1 MRLFFNNSQE
11 TLPITLQ
18 GCTEVYLK
26 TWQYSACACTIKYIQ
41 RYVLVC
47 IMMYLLCI
55 MISTQHC
62 DKMVAKKGE
71 EWNLSEVTA
80 RLTSDEVSL
89 HVADGKGWNI
99 IFDKEPTKVST

>member
-1 MRLFFNNSQE
+1 
-11 TLPITLQ
+11 
-18 GCTEVYLK
+18 
-26 TWQYSACACTIKYIQ
+26 
-41 RYVLVC
+41 
-47 IMMYLLCI
+47 